1 MNDTVKRKD
10 IDWVS
15 KLFGGISKLVS
26 GLVWWEQLSKLF
38 GGAVWWSLQLKK

>member
-26 GLVWWEQLSKLF
+26 GLVWWEHLNYPNFLVERF
-38 GGAVWWSLQLKK
+38 GGACS

>member
-1 MNDTVKRKD
+1 MDDMVKRKD

-26 GLVWWEQLSKLF
+26 GLVWWEHLNYPNLLVGWF
-38 GGAVWWSLQLKK
+38 GGNI